1 MSSKNQQNM
10 HEENKDKKQKISVSV
25 NPDIIVKLKEKS
37 INVSSLINKL
47 LLNYINNEKNM

>member
-1 MSSKNQQNM
+1 MGRNKIND
-10 HEENKDKKQKISVSV
+10 KDKKKKISVSV
-25 NPDIIVKLKEKS
+25 NPDIVIKLKEKS

>member
-1 MSSKNQQNM
+1 MGRRKIND
-10 HEENKDKKQKISVSV
+10 EYKKQKISISL
-25 NPDIIVKLKEKS
+25 NPDMVVKLKEKS

>member
-1 MSSKNQQNM
+1 MGRNKIND
-10 HEENKDKKQKISVSV
+10 KDKKQKISVSV
-25 NPDIIVKLKEKS
+25 NPDIVIKLKEKS

>member
-1 MSSKNQQNM
+1 MGRRKINDE
-10 HEENKDKKQKISVSV
+10 HKKQKISISL
-25 NPDIIVKLKEKS
+25 NPDMVVKLKEKS